1 MVNLNEIICCP
12 RCLSALDFATGK
24 PMCTSAMCTYARDG
38 FPTSGGQPVL
48 VDFDQSVFSR
58 ANYNEIDAAVLPSK
72 VKFAG
77 AVRDYT
83 NRSFRTRLR
92 ELLFGSNFLASQ
104 KGAQVLEALKNQAA
118 DPRLLIIG
126 GGALGG
132 GVDAFYGDDSVQVV
146 ATDVYASPNT
156 CLLAD
161 AHCLPFKNE
170 VFDGV
175 WITAVLEH
183 VLEPHVVVEQIYRVL
198 KPGGLIYAETPFMQQ
213 VHEGPHDFTRFTRS
227 GHRWLFR
234 KFDQIDAG
242 ILGGPGSAV
251 VWAIRYFWRGLG
263 TGDKGAT
270 LLTAPFFWIRYF
282 DRFMHGHQFSD
293 GALGVFFFGRKT
305 EHALHPKDIIA
316 YYANQR

>member
-1 MVNLNEIICCP
+1 MVNLDEILCCP
-12 RCLSALDFATGK
+12 RCRSALEFSTGK
-24 PMCTSAMCTYARDG
+24 PMCTNTRCAYQRDG

-58 ANYNEIDAAVLPSK
+58 ASYNETDAAVVPSR

-83 NRSFRTRLR
+83 SRSFRTRLR
-92 ELLFGSNFLASQ
+92 ELMFGSNFLASQ
-104 KGAQVLEALKNQAA
+104 KGALVLDALKARAPN
-118 DPRLLIIG
+118 PSVLIIG
-126 GGALGG
+126 GGALSG
-132 GVDAFYGDDSVQVV
+132 GVDAFYHDDSVQVI

-161 AHCLPFKNE
+161 AHLLPFRNE
-170 VFDGV
+170 AFDGV

-198 KPGGLIYAETPFMQQ
+198 KPGGLVYAETPFMQQ

-234 KFDQIDAG
+234 KFDQIDTG
-242 ILGGPGSAV
+242 VMGGPASAL
-251 VWAIRYFWRGLG
+251 VWSIRYFWRGLG
-263 TGDKGAT
+263 AG
-270 LLTAPFFWIRYF
+270 
-282 DRFMHGHQFSD
+282 
-293 GALGVFFFGRKT
+293 
-305 EHALHPKDIIA
+305 
-316 YYANQR
+316 